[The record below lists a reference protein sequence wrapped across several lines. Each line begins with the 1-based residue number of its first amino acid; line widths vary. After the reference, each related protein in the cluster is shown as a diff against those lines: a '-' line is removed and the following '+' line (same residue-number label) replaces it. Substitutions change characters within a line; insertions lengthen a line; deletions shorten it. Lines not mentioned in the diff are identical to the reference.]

1 MDAEAVVPA
10 GLWRDHQEPVGRFS
24 YQVNN
29 RRWSW
34 SRGIYEIHGFT
45 PGEVV
50 PTTDLMVAHVHP
62 DDRAGYQAVA
72 DEALAAGH
80 PFVSQH
86 RVIDAQRR
94 VRTVLVL
101 AQSVVDPSGQV
112 EVVNGHMVEISRAIA
127 ERSKAELADAVED
140 FEEHRAVIEQAKGVL
155 TQLLAM
161 EPTQAF
167 EVLKKYSQ
175 HHNVKVRVLA
185 AHLVHAA
192 AHDRTPAKDA
202 RPVDVMALL
211 ESLANAERK

>member
-1 MDAEAVVPA
+1 M
-10 GLWRDHQEPVGRFS
+10 
-24 YQVNN
+24 
-29 RRWSW
+29 
-34 SRGIYEIHGFT
+34 HGFT

-50 PTTDLMVAHVHP
+50 PTTDLMMAHVHP
-62 DDRAGYQAVA
+62 DDRAGYEAVA
-72 DEALAAGH
+72 EEALAAGH

-101 AQSVVDPSGQV
+101 AQSVVDPSGHV
-112 EVVNGHMVEISRAIA
+112 EAVNGHMVEISRAIA
-127 ERSKAELADAVED
+127 ERSREELSEAVED

-161 EPTQAF
+161 DPTQAF
-167 EVLKKYSQ
+167 EVLRKYSQ

-185 AHLVHAA
+185 ARLVLAA

-202 RPVDVMALL
+202 GPVDVMALL
-211 ESLANAERK
+211 DSLANAEGK

>member
-1 MDAEAVVPA
+1 MDGEAEVPA

-24 YQVNN
+24 YRVQS
-29 RRWSW
+29 RRWTW
-34 SRGIYEIHGFT
+34 SRGIYEMHGFT

-50 PTTDLMVAHVHP
+50 PTTDLMIAHVHP
-62 DDRAGYQAVA
+62 DDRAGYEAVA
-72 DEALAAGH
+72 EKALAAGH

-101 AQSVVDPSGQV
+101 AQSVVDPSGHV

-127 ERSKAELADAVED
+127 ERSMEELSEAVED

-161 EPTQAF
+161 DPTQAF

-185 AHLVHAA
+185 AHLVLAA

-211 ESLANAERK
+211 DSLADVEGR